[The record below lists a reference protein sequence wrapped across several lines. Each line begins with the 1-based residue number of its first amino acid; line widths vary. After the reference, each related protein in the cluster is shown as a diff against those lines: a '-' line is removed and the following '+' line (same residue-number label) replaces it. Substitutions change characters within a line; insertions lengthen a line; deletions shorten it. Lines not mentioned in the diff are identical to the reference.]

1 MLHAVRTLRANAEYR
16 WTPHLRAAW
25 LMAGACAFG
34 LALAPQPGAADG
46 LIRELK
52 IGGLYHDAPDL
63 WSGFRLEPRSADVN
77 VEVLFGPHVDL
88 LWGTLRPALGASIN
102 TRGATSKA
110 YLDARWEIEG
120 RSGLFL
126 ALGIGA
132 AVHDGVIGATDPLRK
147 ALGSRLLFHF
157 PAEFGW
163 RWDGHNSLS
172 IYFEHISNGYTQD
185 YNEGLDALGVRYG
198 YRF

>member
-1 MLHAVRTLRANAEYR
+1 MALLINQLRIFAGLF
-16 WTPHLRAAW
+16 TVL
-25 LMAGACAFG
+25 AGAVAIS
-34 LALAPQPGAADG
+34 PAASAQG
-46 LIRELK
+46 VIHELK
-52 IGGLYHDAPDL
+52 IGGLYHDVPYL
-63 WSGFRLEPRSADVN
+63 WSGFQLERHSVDLN
-77 VEVLFGPHVDL
+77 VEALFGPHIEL
-88 LWGTLRPALGASIN
+88 LWGTLRPAVGASIN
-102 TRGATSKA
+102 TSGATSKGYA
-110 YLDARWEIEG
+110 GLRWEIES

-126 ALGIGA
+126 SLGAGGAIHDGKLGIS
-132 AVHDGVIGATDPLRK
+132 DPDRK

-157 PAEFGW
+157 PAEIGW